1 MFQHFSIIA
10 PVPYR
15 MSVCVCLL
23 VVLGPGKMFILLQAM
38 QVCDLFTTEEWSCG
52 STLEEMSGVC
62 CRSRDVPLIL
72 YKFVI
77 DEGFWFLSF
86 WIFFQLF
93 LVAYFVA
100 YQHSSLFPL
109 SFIHL
114 YIV

>member
-38 QVCDLFTTEEWSCG
+38 QVCDPLTTEEWSCG
-52 STLEEMSGVC
+52 NALEEMSGVC

-72 YKFVI
+72 SKFVI
-77 DEGFWFLSF
+77 DEGF
-86 WIFFQLF
+86 
-93 LVAYFVA
+93 
-100 YQHSSLFPL
+100 
-109 SFIHL
+109 
-114 YIV
+114 